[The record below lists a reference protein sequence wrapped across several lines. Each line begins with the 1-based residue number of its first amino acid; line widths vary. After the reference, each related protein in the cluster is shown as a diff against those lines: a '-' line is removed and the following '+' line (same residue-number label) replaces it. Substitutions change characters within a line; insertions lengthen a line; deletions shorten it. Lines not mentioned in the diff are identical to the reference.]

1 MRTLHYITGDTQQTG
16 FRRIG
21 GSPSFPA
28 DQLLWLNNG
37 EPIPE
42 QARVSSGS
50 YSQGGSGI
58 RQLSHVWEY
67 QTGAYGK
74 PVLINSIVAIGSARQ
89 HGFSEYVLGTT
100 DNVASEAEPW
110 QLIRSSEENTRW
122 LDTQTFMSIPGRE
135 EIPCEEEE
143 WIPGDIT
150 EKPRFEHPVDDTWKL
165 VVLSHY
171 WKQASIRAFSEDSPT
186 TIRVN
191 LGAFS
196 EDDAVEDN
204 EKTIEQAKLF
214 FSDVIVKG
222 LPRQVQNIAS
232 FSAGVNA
239 ADTVTLYSAMEVDVS
254 LNMYADETLRIDRPR
269 DIRAFRLT
277 DAELQFIGEVSQGQ
291 VPAVVREFFE
301 RYKKLAEHENDDTTE
316 LNTPFM
322 ADYRVWYGLYCMGK
336 IAEQG
341 HAFISEAGLNNEHGS
356 QQPVGDTRACF
367 TLMNQMHKL
376 LESDHRLTDIRRS
389 LVAELLEPL
398 ETGLLKFMLDDMN
411 RDGAKPFM
419 LKRNDMV
426 EFHRRTLYY
435 APDSQM
441 DLLTDLAVRDQQVA
455 AAPQFVR
462 CYPSVPLRNDTADE
476 RNAKVLSALLS
487 GVMGPII
494 DREKDGEKIE
504 NKYLNEL
511 RSEDFAQKW
520 ALINQNEKTRRAVAN
535 FLREQIEDPQKHF
548 YLYGISKVYLP
559 LDELLYVT
567 LKHFTKNNTD
577 RNHLPSER
585 QRKIAEDGCREYVS
599 KAGSEDQD
607 CVADLNKYYQ
617 ACFREFRGNIGA
629 ISDMVQQFGGN
640 TSGAMRMI
648 FDEAAEE
655 REERL
660 TPEEAKAVFDTFGGK
675 DGRYAKDEQVV
686 KAYQGMINARCD
698 AALKASGDE
707 LESNREALVPW
718 IASMAETAPFE
729 VDTSDCIRA
738 IFESTRSSSR
748 ISMNAAAEIFQ
759 RLMPGAVSVNEKVR
773 PAFTGMLKDQL
784 DASLE
789 MHDEDILEW
798 LSGMV
803 DVSDGHITLDTT
815 DMLKKIFEAGK
826 TGERMKVSDASDAL
840 RALGGKA
847 ENKGAV
853 QRSYTEMLAV
863 RREEAKANRD
873 EEAFE
878 WLCRMGDNSP
888 WRKNE
893 EWLNEQHAANIAL
906 LCDISQETGEAANS
920 AFLSTIQT
928 WLDQGTVPAK
938 GIARLQRYCNARMLA
953 GDGEAAEK
961 FMPYFER
968 LESDCDELRKM
979 QFGNTVQRLKD
990 ELKKPGGSFGD
1001 LVTECQA
1008 DVEKAGKR
1016 LEDLYDETKPEVK
1029 EYIRNHFETTTDLRA
1044 LIEELDRIPPNTN
1057 FYQEWQGMLGDQIFS
1072 QQVELFNRQPNLERL
1087 KELKEDVLKRSQRS
1101 NPALNAAYELM
1112 DSYGERLQK
1121 MADASEYEV
1130 VTNMDK
1136 QLSEINTSL
1145 DRASDVRKTLC
1156 TALRNESW
1164 PEMKQVEGKSFRHL
1178 LCAQILQATLTDEAK
1193 TVTTEL
1199 GSSKGCPEWSK
1210 VLGCLFPRSEL
1221 DEATKK
1227 PFAKKNLPTLQKF
1240 LSTLETVR
1248 TMSGY
1253 GMDPSWGDDL
1263 LKTIHG
1269 SSELHRY
1276 QSALARNKKM
1286 CERYNLAFDTDGIRF
1301 KMKTE

>member
-42 QARVSSGS
+42 QSRVSSGS

-67 QTGAYGK
+67 QTGKYGT

-89 HGFSEYVLGTT
+89 HGFSEYVAGST
-100 DNVASEAEPW
+100 DNVAAEAEPW
-110 QLIRSSEENTRW
+110 QIIRSSELNTRW
-122 LDTQTFMSIPGRE
+122 LDMQTFMSIPGRDEVPCDE
-135 EIPCEEEE
+135 EDWNPDE
-143 WIPGDIT
+143 IT

-171 WKQASIRAFSEDSPT
+171 WKQASIRAFSQDSPA

-191 LGAFS
+191 IGTFV

-214 FSDVIVKG
+214 FADVLVKG

-232 FSAGVNA
+232 VSAGVNA
-239 ADTVTLYSAMEVDVS
+239 ADTVTLYSALEFDVS

-269 DIRAFRLT
+269 EFRAYRLT
-277 DAELQFIGEVSQGQ
+277 DAELQFIEEVSQGK
-291 VPAVVREFFE
+291 VPAVVQEFFE
-301 RYKKLAEHENDDTTE
+301 RYKKLAEREEDTE

-341 HAFISEAGLNNEHGS
+341 HAFISDAGLMNEHGN

-376 LESDHRLTDIRRS
+376 LEGDHRLNDIRRS

-398 ETGLLKFMLDDMN
+398 ETGLLQFMTEDMS
-411 RDGAKPFM
+411 REGAKPFM

-435 APDSQM
+435 APDSQL
-441 DLLTDLAVRDQQVA
+441 DLLTGLAVRDQQVA

-462 CYPSVPLRNDTADE
+462 CYPSVPLRNEVADE

-494 DREKDGEKIE
+494 DKEKDGEKIE

-520 ALINQNEKTRRAVAN
+520 ALVNQNEKTRRAVAT

-559 LDELLYVT
+559 LDELLYIT

-577 RNHLPSER
+577 RNHLPNER

-599 KAGSEDQD
+599 KPGSEDPD
-607 CVADLNKYYQ
+607 SVLDLNRYYQ

-640 TSGAMRMI
+640 TSGAMKMI
-648 FDEAAEE
+648 FEEAAEE
-655 REERL
+655 QEERL
-660 TPEEAKAVFDTFGGK
+660 TPDEAKAVFDTFGGK
-675 DGRYAKDEQVV
+675 DARYAKDEQVV
-686 KAYQGMINARCD
+686 RAYQGMINARSD
-698 AALKASGDE
+698 AALKATGDE

-718 IASMAETAPFE
+718 IASMAETAPFD

-738 IFESTRSSSR
+738 IFESTRNGSR
-748 ISMNAAAEIFQ
+748 ISMNAAEEIFR

-773 PAFTGMLKDQL
+773 PAFTGMLKEQL
-784 DASLE
+784 DESLKQN
-789 MHDEDILEW
+789 DEDILEW

-803 DVSDGHITLDTT
+803 DVSDGYITLDTT
-815 DMLKKIFEAGK
+815 DMLKKIFEAGQ

-847 ENKGAV
+847 ENKSAV
-853 QRSYTEMLAV
+853 QRAYTEMLAA

-873 EEAFE
+873 EDAFE
-878 WLCRMGDNSP
+878 WLCRMGDTSP
-888 WRKNE
+888 WRKND

-906 LCDISQETGEAANS
+906 LCEVSQDMGKAVNS
-920 AFLSTIQT
+920 AFLSTVQT
-928 WLDQGTVPAK
+928 WLDLGTVPAK
-938 GIARLQRYCNARMLA
+938 GIARLQRYCNTRMQE
-953 GDGEAAEK
+953 GEEEAAEK
-961 FMPYFER
+961 FMPYFDR
-968 LESDCDELRKM
+968 LESDCDDLRKV
-979 QFGNTVQRLKD
+979 QFERTVQQLKED
-990 ELKKPGGSFGD
+990 LKKPGGSFGD
-1001 LVTECQA
+1001 LITECRK

-1016 LEDLYDETKPEVK
+1016 LEDLYAETKTEVK

-1044 LIEELDRIPPNTN
+1044 LIEELDRIPPNTE
-1057 FYQEWQGMLGDQIFS
+1057 FYQAWQDTLGEQIFS
-1072 QQVELFNRQPNLERL
+1072 QQIELFNRQPNLERL
-1087 KELKEDVLKRSQRS
+1087 QELRESVLKRSKVS
-1101 NPALNAAYELM
+1101 PSLTAAYELI
-1112 DSYGERLQK
+1112 DGYSGRLQK
-1121 MADASEYEV
+1121 LAEASEYEA
-1130 VTNMDK
+1130 VTEMGK
-1136 QLSEINTSL
+1136 ELSDINFRL
-1145 DRASDVRKTLC
+1145 DRAGEVRKTLC
-1156 TALRNESW
+1156 TALRNENW
-1164 PEMKQVEGKSFRHL
+1164 PEMKQIEGKSFRHM
-1178 LCAQILQATLTDEAK
+1178 LCGQILQATLTDEAK

-1199 GSSKGCPEWSK
+1199 GSSKGCPEWNK
-1210 VLGCLFPRSEL
+1210 VLGTLFPRSEL
-1221 DEATKK
+1221 DEAVKK

-1263 LKTIHG
+1263 LKAIHG
-1269 SSELHRY
+1269 NSELHRY

-1286 CERYNLAFDTDGIRF
+1286 CERYDLDFDTDGIRF
-1301 KMKTE
+1301 RMKTE